1 MRTFSRFAI
10 AALSAATMLVTVPA
24 ANANPLPSTE
34 IAPVTVTVNVEEPN
48 FNPAKVVIR
57 PGDTVRWVN
66 TDTIDH
72 TTTSDTGLWDETL
85 SPGESF
91 SFKFRRA
98 GVFGYHCE
106 IFPDMLGKVIVKR

>member
-1 MRTFSRFAI
+1 MV
-10 AALSAATMLVTVPA
+10 VTVPA
-24 ANANPLPSTE
+24 ANASPLPSAE
-34 IAPVTVTVNVEEPN
+34 ISAVTSASTVTVNVEEPN
-48 FNPAKVVIR
+48 FNPARVVIR

-91 SFKFRRA
+91 SVKFRTA
-98 GVFGYHCE
+98 GVFRYHCE
-106 IFPDMLGKVIVKR
+106 IFQDMRGVVIVKR

>member
-1 MRTFSRFAI
+1 
-10 AALSAATMLVTVPA
+10 MLVTVPA
-24 ANANPLPSTE
+24 ANASPLPSAE
-34 IAPVTVTVNVEEPN
+34 ISAVTPAATVTVKVEEPN

-91 SFKFRRA
+91 SFKFRKV
-98 GVFGYHCE
+98 GVFRYHCE
-106 IFPDMLGKVIVKR
+106 IFPDMLGAVIVKR

>member
-1 MRTFSRFAI
+1 MFVTVQ
-10 AALSAATMLVTVPA
+10 AATAST
-24 ANANPLPSTE
+24 LPSSE
-34 IAPVTVTVNVEEPN
+34 ISGVTVTVKVEEPN

-57 PGDTVRWVN
+57 RGDTVRWVN

-91 SFKFRRA
+91 TFKFRKA

-106 IFPDMLGKVIVKR
+106 IFPDMLGTIIVKR